1 MKPEKALQLLKQRQA
16 QDRPHAEAD
25 IYKARQLSIEA
36 LEFRQRW
43 EEQEGEDDFPLLPSE
58 DPE

>member
-1 MKPEKALQLLKQRQA
+1 MKLEEAIELQETVLEFTEDDEPKGIIQA
-16 QDRPHAEAD
+16 T
-25 IYKARQLSIEA
+25 KLSIEA